1 MAFCHVMMVTETET
15 AETVA
20 EEQTETVTKTVT
32 KAVVNTVAERA
43 ETDASTETVANTVTT
58 SRYRY
63 ETGCD
68 TFRRDCAYDTSVC
81 CATSSSMARPL
92 KYMYT
97 NIADARISGRDS

>member
-1 MAFCHVMMVTETET
+1 MMVTETET

-20 EEQTETVTKTVT
+20 EEQIETVTKTVT
-32 KAVVNTVAERA
+32 ETVVNTVAEIEEQA
-43 ETDASTETVANTVTT
+43 EAVASKETGANTVMT